1 MENEIL
7 EIFRSVFNEEDSSS
21 ITLETEFRDL
31 AQFTSLTQVVLIDA
45 IQNQLNVKLKLLP
58 LIKAETIGDV
68 LPSQPTLWIR
78 QVKQSQKIQHSF
90 I

>member
-7 EIFRSVFNEEDSSS
+7 EIFRSVFNEEESSS

-68 LPSQPTLWIR
+68 LEL
-78 QVKQSQKIQHSF
+78 VENNG
-90 I
+90 

>member
-1 MENEIL
+1 MESINIHIQNYIIMENEIL

-68 LPSQPTLWIR
+68 LEL
-78 QVKQSQKIQHSF
+78 VENNG
-90 I
+90 

>member
-1 MENEIL
+1 LESINIHIQNYIIMENEIL

-68 LPSQPTLWIR
+68 LEL
-78 QVKQSQKIQHSF
+78 VENNG
-90 I
+90 

>member
-1 MENEIL
+1 MESINIHIQNYIIMENEIL
-7 EIFRSVFNEEDSSS
+7 EIFRSFFNEEDSSS

-68 LPSQPTLWIR
+68 LEL
-78 QVKQSQKIQHSF
+78 VENNG
-90 I
+90 

>member
-1 MENEIL
+1 MESINIHIQNYIIMENEIL
-7 EIFRSVFNEEDSSS
+7 GIFRSVFNEEDSSS

-68 LPSQPTLWIR
+68 LEL
-78 QVKQSQKIQHSF
+78 VENNG
-90 I
+90 

>member
-1 MENEIL
+1 MDSEIL
-7 EIFRSVFNEEDSSS
+7 EIFRSVFNEEDPSS

-45 IQNQLNVKLKLLP
+45 IQNQLNIKLKLLP

-68 LPSQPTLWIR
+68 LEL
-78 QVKQSQKIQHSF
+78 VENNG
-90 I
+90 